1 MLNKII
7 QRYIKWRTSH
17 KWPNF

>member
-17 KWPNF
+17 KWSNF